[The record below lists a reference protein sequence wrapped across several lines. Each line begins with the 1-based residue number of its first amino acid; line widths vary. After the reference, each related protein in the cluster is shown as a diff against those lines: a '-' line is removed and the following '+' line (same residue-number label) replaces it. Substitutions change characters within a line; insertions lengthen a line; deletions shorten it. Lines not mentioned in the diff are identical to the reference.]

1 MRAELQTPDCSG
13 LCARAARDC
22 PSARKCV
29 QKLEENQG
37 FHQWAQTALRM
48 DGRLESS
55 PALCAFLSGF
65 FPLACLPPGEEG
77 LHCEFRSAHNF
88 PSPCSELQAQL
99 SSPPNVPI
107 SLIVWV
113 FSFLSG
119 TAEELGKYMA
129 GVSLYMG
136 NVHSVQ
142 EQQAALLMF

>member
-1 MRAELQTPDCSG
+1 MGTDSTE
-13 LCARAARDC
+13 
-22 PSARKCV
+22 
-29 QKLEENQG
+29 
-37 FHQWAQTALRM
+37 
-48 DGRLESS
+48 DGRPLRKFTGS
-55 PALCAFLSGF
+55 LCFSLAF
-65 FPLACLPPGEEG
+65 FPLLVCPPGEEG